1 METDEKRKMT
11 RLIRELCGGK
21 PISELQLNII
31 PSLLEALDEAKQVA
45 IVNGQVERLKKL
57 QSVIM
62 QVQDYEKQRR
72 VHPKKRP
79 STATT
84 RSPKKEPVQ
93 VAPMSVVE
101 SVYEDILSGFP
112 YDVAETYLLPS
123 LIRYGK
129 DLIDGLLSQGEYK
142 EAQRVENI
150 NKDLIALQAE
160 RNVEEQKQNKRQQIV
175 DQLEIAK
182 QQYQK
187 ESEELK
193 LALEEHDERS
203 QTALEA
209 LDAEIEEQ
217 LMEYDNITQGPLPSQ
232 YIKYSSALLNLR
244 ETEKFLVKSRRF
256 EEAAN
261 IKEEADQKE
270 RQELIDLQQKF
281 IAKRMQQRQTLIESF
296 NTKKRCLEEKNARIR
311 MKIEQDH
318 KAELAALKKT
328 VQNQQKRLD
337 IFDGIKTDKREKV
350 IDKDK
355 LPRTN
360 KQLQQYQMQQQITF
374 VTNRG
379 MMPPLTPKGRP
390 ATQQAVSRPKTSR
403 LVKLNATRK

>member
-1 METDEKRKMT
+1 MEEVEKKKMT

-21 PISELQLNII
+21 PVSELQLNII
-31 PSLLEALDEAKQVA
+31 PSLLQALDEAKQVA

-62 QVQDYEKQRR
+62 QVQEYQKNRKPTAKRR
-72 VHPKKRP
+72 PA
-79 STATT
+79 TATS
-84 RSPKKEPVQ
+84 RSPKKEQ
-93 VAPMSVVE
+93 KQAPLSVVE
-101 SVYEDILSGFP
+101 SVFEDILAGFP

-123 LIRYGK
+123 LIAYAKQR
-129 DLIDGLLSQGEYK
+129 IDGLLAQGEYK

-150 NKDLIALQAE
+150 NKDLIALLSE

-182 QQYQK
+182 QQYETEK
-187 ESEELK
+187 EELK
-193 LALEEHDERS
+193 LALQEHDDRC
-203 QTALEA
+203 QAAVDALE
-209 LDAEIEEQ
+209 AEIEEQ
-217 LMEYDNITQGPLPSQ
+217 LMEYDNITQGPLPTQ
-232 YIKYSSALLNLR
+232 YIKFSSALLNLR
-244 ETEKFLVKSRRF
+244 ETEKQLVKSRRF

-261 IKEEADQKE
+261 IKEEADEKE
-270 RQELIDLQQKF
+270 RQELIQLHEKF
-281 IAKRMQQRQTLIESF
+281 ISKRTQQRQILVESF

-311 MKIEQDH
+311 QRIEQDH
-318 KAELAALKKT
+318 KAELAALKKS
-328 VQNQQKRLD
+328 VENQQKRLD
-337 IFDGIKTDKREKV
+337 IFDGIKIEKREPIK
-350 IDKDK
+350 DKEK

-390 ATQQAVSRPKTSR
+390 ATQQMKVRPKTSR